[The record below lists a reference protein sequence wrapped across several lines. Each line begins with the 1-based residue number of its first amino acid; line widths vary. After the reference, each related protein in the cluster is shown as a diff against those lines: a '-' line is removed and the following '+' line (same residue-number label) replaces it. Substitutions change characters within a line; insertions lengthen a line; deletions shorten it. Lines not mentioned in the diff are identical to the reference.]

1 MDHSEAEEAPV
12 AARRQIDRPR
22 GALPLRRGA
31 GAGAALHD
39 AVAEDVHR
47 PRVGPAGDDA
57 RVVLRRRLYYLPR
70 VGRRRRRGLA
80 AAAGAEGQPRALVLD
95 AELDAAVQGARP
107 DQRGRR
113 RRREDDPL
121 LLLVAAVQRVREAV
135 VVPRPPR
142 PAALAGADA
151 VRAWR
156 ERRRRVE
163 HGRRAHGE
171 GHLGLGVP
179 RGALGEGEGAGGQGG
194 RVQQPRGGEQG
205 SCSGTLAAGGVC
217 PGPATV
223 AVAWNGRRARGLIGD
238 VAPLRAGA
246 VH

>member
-22 GALPLRRGA
+22 RALLPLRRSA
-31 GAGAALHD
+31 GAGAAFHD
-39 AVAEDVHR
+39 AIAEDVHR
-47 PRVGPAGDDA
+47 PWVGPAGDDA
-57 RVVLRRRLYYLPR
+57 RVVLRRRLYYIPR

-80 AAAGAEGQPRALVLD
+80 AAAGVEGQPRALVLD

-107 DQRGRR
+107 DQRGRGR

-142 PAALAGADA
+142 PSALADA

-156 ERRRRVE
+156 ERRSRVE
-163 HGRRAHGE
+163 HGRRAHEE
-171 GHLGLGVP
+171 GRVGLGVP

-194 RVQQPRGGEQG
+194 
-205 SCSGTLAAGGVC
+205 
-217 PGPATV
+217 
-223 AVAWNGRRARGLIGD
+223 
-238 VAPLRAGA
+238 
-246 VH
+246 